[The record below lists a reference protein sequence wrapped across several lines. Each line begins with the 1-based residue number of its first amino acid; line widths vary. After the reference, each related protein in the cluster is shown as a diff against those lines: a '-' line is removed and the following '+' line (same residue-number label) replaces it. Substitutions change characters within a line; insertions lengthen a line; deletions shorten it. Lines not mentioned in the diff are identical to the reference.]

1 MVEPITKEVWWQ
13 AQRNLANIT
22 AEFDLLKVGI
32 GQLEDDVSQLQTD
45 LDQLRLEMEH
55 DSDIFPDS
63 TARII
68 ELTAGTPADTWSDWV
83 EVEDDTPVTPVT
95 FTSKIVKETH
105 VTGILIEDLSDS
117 DKRYELEIA
126 WGDDKTRFLRHRFL
140 SGEVKKLA
148 AIQFMRIR
156 AESIPVG
163 EKVYYRMRCQEAL
176 ATCEISL
183 RYHYHPE

>member
-1 MVEPITKEVWWQ
+1 MVERITREQFYQHILGVL
-13 AQRNLANIT
+13 NL
-22 AEFDLLKVGI
+22 VV
-32 GQLEDDVSQLQTD
+32 DVEGLQTSVAELEAD

-68 ELTAGTPADTWSDWV
+68 ELTAGTPADTWSNWI
-83 EVEDDTPVTPVT
+83 EVEDDTPVTPIT
-95 FTSKIVKETH
+95 FSSKVIKETH
-105 VTGILIEDLSDS
+105 MTGILIEDLSDS

-126 WGDDKTRFLRHRFL
+126 WGDDKTRFLKHRFL

-156 AESIPVG
+156 AESIPIN
-163 EKVYYRMRCQEAL
+163 EKVYYRMRCEEAL